1 MIDELDA
8 ALARADLPEGVAG
21 KLAHLKKV
29 LEADPQARLA
39 AFSLATGEPHAVMTF
54 GDVDGADLIVYL
66 LHGIDTNLDRF
77 PGWADAAQRVCAD
90 LIRACI
96 VRGMPRRIATIAWFA
111 WDSGN
116 HVSALAT
123 RHATIGAARL
133 AVDIDH
139 LVQRNPRAHIALV
152 TYSYSSTLLGELF
165 AMNLAGDVRTAF
177 SIASAGMTHP
187 AADSVAE
194 AIAAGEVVVYATE
207 GANDSIAPL
216 GRLGQ
221 HPVDPRG
228 IRGVITYECD
238 GGEAPG
244 PDGTTVVGISVD
256 GHASQ
261 SSVDEHGLTH
271 TGYFDP
277 RAQGYLTLIAR
288 LADAA
293 IGTRA

>member
-8 ALARADLPEGVAG
+8 ALSRPDLPAATAD

-29 LEADPQARLA
+29 LAADPQARLA
-39 AFSLATGEPHAVMTF
+39 SFSLATGEPHAVMTF
-54 GDVDGADLIVYL
+54 GDVDTADLVVYL
-66 LHGIDTNLDRF
+66 LHGIDTNLSRF
-77 PGWADAAQRVCAD
+77 PAWADTAQRVCAD
-90 LIRACI
+90 VIRAC
-96 VRGMPRRIATIAWFA
+96 VLRGEPRRIATIAWFA
-111 WDSGN
+111 WDSGD
-116 HVSALAT
+116 HISARAT

-133 AVDIDH
+133 AVDIEH
-139 LVQRNPRAHIALV
+139 LVQRNPGAHVAVV
-152 TYSYSSTLLGELF
+152 TYSYSSTLLGEMF
-165 AMNLAGDVRTAF
+165 AMNIAEDVRTAF

-187 AADSVAE
+187 AADAVAD
-194 AIAAGEVVVYATE
+194 AIAAGDVVVYATE
-207 GANDSIAPL
+207 GAGDSIAPL

-228 IRGVITYECD
+228 IAGVITYECD

-244 PDGTTVVGISVD
+244 PDGSTVIGISVD

-261 SSVDEHGLTH
+261 SSIDERGVKH

-277 RAQGYLTLIAR
+277 RAQGYLTLVAR

-293 IGTRA
+293 TRGG

>member
-8 ALARADLPEGVAG
+8 ALARPDLPDGVAD

-29 LEADPQARLA
+29 LVADPQARLA
-39 AFSLATGEPHAVMTF
+39 AFSLAAGEPHAVMTF
-54 GDVDGADLIVYL
+54 GDVDTADLVVYL
-66 LHGIDTNLDRF
+66 LHGIDTNLGQF

-90 LIRACI
+90 VIRTCVA
-96 VRGMPRRIATIAWFA
+96 RGAPRSVATIAWFA
-111 WDSGN
+111 WDSGT

-133 AVDIDH
+133 AVDIEH
-139 LVQRNPRAHIALV
+139 LVRRNPRAHIAV
-152 TYSYSSTLLGELF
+152 ATYSYSSTLLGEMF
-165 AMNLAGDVRTAF
+165 AMDVGEDVRTAF

-187 AADSVAE
+187 AAAAVAE
-194 AIAAGEVVVYATE
+194 AIAAGDVVVYATE

-228 IRGVITYECD
+228 ILGVITYECD
-238 GGEAPG
+238 GGEAPAA
-244 PDGTTVVGISVD
+244 DGSTVVGISVE

-261 SSVDEHGLTH
+261 SSTDEHGVRH
-271 TGYFDP
+271 AGYFDP
-277 RAQGYLTLIAR
+277 RGQGYLTLVAR

-293 IGTRA
+293 TGADR